1 MRMKTQRILAALL
14 SLVLLLAL
22 APAGWAEGEEGGGT
36 NEPVLEGSGI
46 GESVSLPAA
55 GVVLDNKN
63 SVSINLVPKDKA
75 EAPDQT
81 FANEIVKAKVEAD
94 LYLIAPAVADTMYD
108 TYSYNFTGSAFAGLK
123 DRVNE
128 ALKTDPTKPATTRE
142 DMLKSFSPIAQAAA
156 EIVKTTNVGTQNTP
170 AATTQSIIDVGNL
183 PAGMYLLILRGADLA
198 KNETETGYFTTAK
211 KSGTGE
217 YADPTNPGQDVT
229 ITVTRALSDNYEF
242 LFEPQLITLPT
253 KTVETAQGTA
263 QSYNTA
269 YGVWSKTLS
278 ITAKPDWKPKNGILK
293 ITKTLTD
300 YVDLSKE
307 DSYFEPMT
315 FTFSIVGRDKQGEG
329 AKEVYKKVVA
339 LSVDSPVS
347 QQEVVTLTDIPV
359 GTWVTVT
366 EIYSGAHA
374 SGEPTGQQ
382 TKDPTTGVII
392 HPEFQIQSPTVTGG
406 DGTMTV
412 TSQAV
417 NFTNVNNDTHRG
429 GHGIE
434 NKFTFDKGN
443 GSWQWDATGRDG
455 AASGNEV
462 EE

>member
-123 DRVNE
+123 TSIEN
-128 ALKTDPTKPATTRE
+128 ALKTDPAVPTTRE
-142 DMLKSFSPIAQAAA
+142 IMLKSFSPIAQAAA

-217 YADPTNPGQDVT
+217 YEDPTNPGQDVT

-278 ITAKPDWKPKNGILK
+278 ITAKPDWKSRYGILK
-293 ITKTLTD
+293 ITKTLTN
-300 YVDLSKE
+300 YADLSK
-307 DSYFEPMT
+307 DGSYFEPMT
-315 FTFSIVGRDKQGEG
+315 FSFSVVGIKDGKT
-329 AKEVYKKVVA
+329 VYQKVVA
-339 LSVDSPVS
+339 LSVNSPVD
-347 QQEVVTLTDIPV
+347 EELVATLEDIPV
-359 GTWVTVT
+359 GTEVTVT
-366 EIYSGAHA
+366 EEYEGAHA
-374 SGEPTGQQ
+374 SGQTGPQRTVIQ
-382 TKDPTTGVII
+382 APNTTTA
-392 HPEFQIQSPTVTGG
+392 E
-406 DGTMTV
+406 DGTTTTF
-412 TSQAV
+412 TSKV
-417 NFTNVNNDTHRG
+417 SFTNVNENTHRG

-434 NKFTFDKGN
+434 NKFTFNKSTG
-443 GSWQWDATGRDG
+443 GWGWVATGGDG
-455 AASGNEV
+455 ATSGSEV